1 MYRPLRDEL
10 SRANDSLR
18 DELSR
23 ANDEWTLFI
32 YFARHPL
39 RTYVSVGPRVTPED
53 CQISYSLTF
62 GTGGA
67 HARYS
72 LLVDLSQSHM
82 L

>member
-1 MYRPLRDEL
+1 MNCREQTIAYVMNCREQTMNERY
-10 SRANDSLR
+10 S
-18 DELSR
+18 
-23 ANDEWTLFI
+23 FI
-32 YFARHPL
+32 LHVIPCAHFCML
-39 RTYVSVGPRVTPED
+39 KYVSVGPRVTPED
-53 CQISYSLTF
+53 RQISYSLTF